1 MSKLNEIIYKFI
13 NEMNY
18 SEDEIIGI
26 VVCGSFITGYATE
39 KSDIDINVIKTDTS
53 KELVRGVK
61 TIDGYKFE
69 YFEKPISDYYRE
81 LSIAPKKQKGAL
93 LPIIGYGKIII
104 DKDNKIQ
111 ELKNQVLNVYNKPT
125 PVLEINEAK
134 ELLAIIDNR
143 IIRLN
148 DSYKNNSI
156 DFESIYYLLLER
168 IRKFYSRKI
177 GCYSIP
183 PEKAIK
189 VYSDLEYAKKYCG
202 GPIPDQEFIDL
213 YYKALKA
220 MTRTEKIAIINE
232 IYEYTKKGIEFDPN
246 NYRIYIKSRY

>member
-39 KSDIDINVIKTDTS
+39 KSDIDINVIKDDTS
-53 KELVRGVK
+53 SELIRGVK

-69 YFEKPISDYYRE
+69 YFEKPISDYYKE
-81 LSIAPKKQKGAL
+81 LKVAPKNQKGAL
-93 LPIIGYGKIII
+93 LPIIGYGEIII
-104 DKDNKIQ
+104 DRDNIIQ
-111 ELKNQVLNVYNKPT
+111 ELKNQVLSVYNMPI
-125 PVLEINEAK
+125 PVLEGDALK
-134 ELLAIIDNR
+134 EHLAIIDNR
-143 IIRLN
+143 VIRLQE
-148 DSYKNNSI
+148 SYNNNSM

-183 PEKAIK
+183 PEKTVK

-202 GPIPDQEFIDL
+202 GSVPDQEFIDM
-213 YYKALKA
+213 YFKALKA
-220 MTRTEKIAIINE
+220 LTRTDKLAIINE
-232 IYEYTKKGIEFDPN
+232 IYDYSKKSIEFDPN
-246 NYRIYIKSRY
+246 NYRIHIKSRY